1 MGLGRN
7 RPCKMLNRPCK
18 IIIKP
23 LFMPSNNF
31 ATLEFAF
38 FSPENTTIPAFNE
51 QLQHCN
57 TSLIALLTAPDRTDS
72 LGAGE
77 GFWEQPGAG
86 AVPGQGWD
94 VRMLPFRRSID
105 VSGSFQSSPAR
116 LVNSARKGCRTWRLL
131 QQQQRNEGDFSPPN
145 PWRVCFPFS
154 TPFSECSNQ
163 SKRDRNKQRGPAL
176 PAVGEWG
183 GRGF

>member
-1 MGLGRN
+1 M
-7 RPCKMLNRPCK
+7 
-18 IIIKP
+18 IIKP
-23 LFMPSNNF
+23 PFKPSNNF
-31 ATLEFAF
+31 VTSEFAF
-38 FSPENTTIPAFNE
+38 FSPENTKIPAFNE

-57 TSLIALLTAPDRTDS
+57 TSLISPVLIVLDGTDS

-116 LVNSARKGCRTWRLL
+116 LGELSKERLQNLAAPSAAAKRGGFLCPEPSAGL
-131 QQQQRNEGDFSPPN
+131 FSFLHTLH
-145 PWRVCFPFS
+145 RVLKS
-154 TPFSECSNQ
+154 IETPSEQ
-163 SKRDRNKQRGPAL
+163 AARAGPAR
-176 PAVGEWG
+176 G
-183 GRGF
+183 GGMGREGFRGSFQPTPGWDSVIN